1 MQEFEELKYVQSFI
15 FFDGKSLIRDFVDP
29 TGRKISYG
37 FMLKGKFIWK
47 AIGIER
53 FSIFS
58 GEAIFLFE
66 GATVSVGAG
75 EHVTIPHDV
84 EFVVEVT
91 SDLDYRCDYE

>member
-15 FFDGKSLIRDFVDP
+15 FFDGKSLIREFVDHS
-29 TGRKISYG
+29 GSKISYG

-47 AIGIER
+47 ATGIEK

-58 GEAIFLFE
+58 GEAIFLYE
-66 GATVSVGAG
+66 EATVSVVAG
-75 EHVTIPHDV
+75 EHITIPDGV

>member
-15 FFDGKSLIRDFVDP
+15 FFDGRSLIREFVDQA
-29 TGRKISYG
+29 GCKISYG

-47 AIGIER
+47 ATGIEK

-58 GEAIFLFE
+58 GEAIFIYE
-66 GATVSVGAG
+66 GATVSVRAG
-75 EHVTIPHDV
+75 EHITIPDGV
-84 EFVVEVT
+84 EFVVEVN